1 MLCRLHKPETRLKVR
16 LKGKRRDPDY
26 SSGASLGSGMVGA
39 VGSVIN
45 NSVGDSWAAAG
56 SMQFV
61 SCWSCVKECVES
73 RKPMADV
80 VGSV

>member
-1 MLCRLHKPETRLKVR
+1 
-16 LKGKRRDPDY
+16 
-26 SSGASLGSGMVGA
+26 MVGA

-45 NSVGDSWAAAG
+45 NNVGDSWVATG

-61 SCWSCVKECVES
+61 SCWSCGKECVES